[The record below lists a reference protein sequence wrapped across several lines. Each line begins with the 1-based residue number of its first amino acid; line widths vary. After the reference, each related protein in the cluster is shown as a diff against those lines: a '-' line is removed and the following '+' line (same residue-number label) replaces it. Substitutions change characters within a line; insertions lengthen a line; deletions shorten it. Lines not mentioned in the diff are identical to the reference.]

1 MQLSEYLKYKMES
14 ERVLATHLDS
24 IADKIKDN
32 TISITSDLYS
42 GIERATWYS
51 SCFIEKYNSDC
62 QQLKSENERLYL
74 AIKQIYKR
82 KDIIIDILME
92 YIKILLKDTKEREQ
106 KLIAKAILGVSI
118 ASEITT
124 DRAIKMSIAYMLAKY
139 IASSLNFSISVRRSI
154 NKYSFLGLSAIA
166 FHGKAQK
173 AAMSARHL
181 HDVCPELYWSLYSM
195 QVEMLYFLF
204 EERLSPYIPKAQ
216 YDEVEIIEIIN
227 GIVKNEF

>member
-24 IADKIKDN
+24 MADKIKDN
-32 TISITSDLYS
+32 TIKLSDDLYS

-62 QQLKSENERLYL
+62 QQLKSENERMYL

-82 KDIIIDILME
+82 RDVIFDILVE
-92 YIKILLKDTKEREQ
+92 YIKILLKDTEEREQ

-118 ASEITT
+118 ASDMTT
-124 DRAIKMSIAYMLAKY
+124 DRTIKMSVAYLLAKH
-139 IASSLNFSISVRRSI
+139 IATSLNFSLSIRRSI
-154 NKYSFLGLSAIA
+154 NKYSLIGLSALE
-166 FHGKAQK
+166 FHGKVQK

-181 HDVCPELYWSLYSM
+181 HNVCPELYWSLYAM
-195 QVEMLYFLF
+195 QVEMLYFVF
-204 EERLSPYIPKAQ
+204 EERLSPYVPKSS
-216 YDEVEIIEIIN
+216 YDKIDITEAIN
-227 GIVKNEF
+227 GMLKK

>member
-24 IADKIKDN
+24 MADKIKDN
-32 TISITSDLYS
+32 TIKLSDDLYS

-62 QQLKSENERLYL
+62 QQLKSENERMYL

-82 KDIIIDILME
+82 RDVIFDILVE
-92 YIKILLKDTKEREQ
+92 YIKILLKDTEEREQ

-118 ASEITT
+118 ASDMTT
-124 DRAIKMSIAYMLAKY
+124 DRTIKMSVAYLLAKH
-139 IASSLNFSISVRRSI
+139 IATSLNFSLSIRRSI
-154 NKYSFLGLSAIA
+154 NKYSLIGLSALA
-166 FHGKAQK
+166 FHGKVQK

-181 HDVCPELYWSLYSM
+181 HDVCPELYWSLYAM
-195 QVEMLYFLF
+195 QVEMLYFVL
-204 EERLSPYIPKAQ
+204 EERLSPYVPKSS
-216 YDEVEIIEIIN
+216 YDKIDITEAIN
-227 GIVKNEF
+227 GMLKK